1 MLVLFTFYLN
11 VKVFGLQLP
20 IQHLETMN
28 IYAEVYMY
36 IINLKNEQKQAPFNL
51 DIENSNIYGPGN
63 EI

>member
-1 MLVLFTFYLN
+1 M
-11 VKVFGLQLP
+11 FGLQLP

-51 DIENSNIYGPGN
+51 DIENLNIYGPGN